1 MLRSRLIH
9 VAIAAALFI
18 TGFAAGRVF
27 DPAPV
32 VFAQKA
38 ARVFEI
44 RRYTTLEGRLDA
56 LNARFRDHTVRLFQK
71 HGMTNIGYWTPVDE
85 QLSRNTLIYVLAHPD
100 LETAKKNW
108 EAFRSDADWI
118 KARTE
123 SEAQGKIVEKVDSMF
138 LTATDYS
145 PLK

>member
-9 VAIAAALFI
+9 VAIASALFI

-38 ARVFEI
+38 GRVFEI

-85 QLSRNTLIYVLAHPD
+85 QMSRNTLIYVLAHPD

-108 EAFRSDADWI
+108 EAFRSDPEWI
-118 KARTE
+118 KTRTT

-138 LTATDYS
+138 LTAADYS

>member
-1 MLRSRLIH
+1 MLTRKLIH
-9 VAIAAALFI
+9 LAIPAALFV
-18 TGFAAGRVF
+18 TGFAAGQVF

-32 VFAQKA
+32 VLAQNTG
-38 ARVFEI
+38 RVFEI
-44 RRYTTLEGRLDA
+44 RRYTTLDGRLDA
-56 LNARFRDHTVRLFQK
+56 LNMRFRDHTVPLFQK

-85 QLSRNTLIYVLAHPD
+85 PQSRNTLIYVLAHSD
-100 LETAKKNW
+100 LETARKNW
-108 EAFRSDADWI
+108 EAFRSDPEWI

-138 LTATDYS
+138 LSATDYS